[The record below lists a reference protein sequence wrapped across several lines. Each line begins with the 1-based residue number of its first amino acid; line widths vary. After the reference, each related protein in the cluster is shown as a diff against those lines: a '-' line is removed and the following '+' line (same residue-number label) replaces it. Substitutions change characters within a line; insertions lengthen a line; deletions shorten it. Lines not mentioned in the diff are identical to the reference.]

1 MRRGTLHPEAQ
12 AIFESLADEL
22 AEALRADSRADLA
35 CVVLAGR
42 VGLELAGSKR
52 STTGTRWSIMPRVE
66 ALALG
71 QAHTLEAGDVL
82 GEALGAGE
90 AWVLVLGPEGAAA
103 APLVWSAP
111 LRP

>member
-1 MRRGTLHPEAQ
+1 MLHPEAE
-12 AIFESLADEL
+12 AILEALADEL
-22 AEALRADSRADLA
+22 AEALRADARADLA

-42 VGLELAGSKR
+42 EGIELPGTTR
-52 STTGTRWSIMPRVE
+52 SATGARWSIMPRRE

-71 QAHTLEAGDVL
+71 QAHTLETGDVL

-103 APLVWSAP
+103 APLVWSSADGAP
-111 LRP
+111 TS